1 MEEKYAR
8 KTFMRL
14 TIFVYCLMVGYISEH
29 ERYQKHQIGANS
41 LIDAE
46 NMYQQKRNNY
56 HLHFI

>member
-1 MEEKYAR
+1 
-8 KTFMRL
+8 MRL

-56 HLHFI
+56 HLHFM

>member
-1 MEEKYAR
+1 
-8 KTFMRL
+8 MRL

-29 ERYQKHQIGANS
+29 ERYQKYQIGSNS

-46 NMYQQKRNNY
+46 NMYERKTNNY